1 MEQTVSPTVRSTQC
15 SPLSTQRSI
24 QTSTPSTNS
33 FFIGARTLWTAL
45 AILALA
51 FAAVMACV
59 ATFAGLFVA
68 GAFRLA
74 LASVFAFASAGA
86 FRAALTVLAFAFAA
100 VMACVAAFAGVLV
113 ARAFRFRFACAFSRA
128 RTLWTALAILAL
140 AFALLVTT
148 VATLAGVFVAG
159 AFRGASGGVATPLA
173 IVRISR
179 SGERERTQRERD
191 DKRRRFSEIKR
202 HFSITFLID

>member
-15 SPLSTQRSI
+15 SPRSTQRSI
-24 QTSTPSTNS
+24 QTSTSSTNS

-51 FAAVMACV
+51 FALLV
-59 ATFAGLFVA
+59 ATVA
-68 GAFRLA
+68 TL
-74 LASVFAFASAGA
+74 
-86 FRAALTVLAFAFAA
+86 
-100 VMACVAAFAGVLV
+100 AGVLV
-113 ARAFRFRFACAFSRA
+113 ARAFRFRFARAFSRA

-148 VATLAGVFVAG
+148 VATLAGVLVAG

>member
-15 SPLSTQRSI
+15 SPRSTQRSI
-24 QTSTPSTNS
+24 QTSTSSTNS

-45 AILALA
+45 A
-51 FAAVMACV
+51 V
-59 ATFAGLFVA
+59 
-68 GAFRLA
+68 
-74 LASVFAFASAGA
+74 
-86 FRAALTVLAFAFAA
+86 
-100 VMACVAAFAGVLV
+100 
-113 ARAFRFRFACAFSRA
+113 
-128 RTLWTALAILAL
+128 LAL
-140 AFALLVTT
+140 AFALLVAT
-148 VATLAGVFVAG
+148 VATLAGVLVAG